1 MCKIRKITALR
12 RKNSQKLNT
21 KRMLYKFKKNSQKLK
36 TRRMLFKFKNPIHK
50 TLKKNI
56 KKLFIMCK
64 IRKMM
69 AIRRKNSQKL
79 NTKRML
85 FKFKKNSRKL
95 KTRRRSFK
103 FKNPIH
109 KTLKKYIK
117 KIFIMMIIYLKNKR
131 KLKIF
136 RKF

>member
-1 MCKIRKITALR
+1 
-12 RKNSQKLNT
+12 
-21 KRMLYKFKKNSQKLK
+21 
-36 TRRMLFKFKNPIHK
+36 
-50 TLKKNI
+50 
-56 KKLFIMCK
+56 
-64 IRKMM
+64 MM

-79 NTKRML
+79 NTKMML
-85 FKFKKNSRKL
+85 
-95 KTRRRSFK
+95 FK

>member
-1 MCKIRKITALR
+1 
-12 RKNSQKLNT
+12 
-21 KRMLYKFKKNSQKLK
+21 
-36 TRRMLFKFKNPIHK
+36 
-50 TLKKNI
+50 
-56 KKLFIMCK
+56 MCK

-79 NTKRML
+79 
-85 FKFKKNSRKL
+85 
-95 KTRRRSFK
+95 KTRRRLFK

-117 KIFIMMIIYLKNKR
+117 KLFIMMIIYQVHLRVTHHHPPRMTLHNPPRVYLKNKR

-136 RKF
+136 R

>member
-1 MCKIRKITALR
+1 
-12 RKNSQKLNT
+12 
-21 KRMLYKFKKNSQKLK
+21 
-36 TRRMLFKFKNPIHK
+36 
-50 TLKKNI
+50 
-56 KKLFIMCK
+56 
-64 IRKMM
+64 
-69 AIRRKNSQKL
+69 
-79 NTKRML
+79 ML